1 MKITKQRLRQIIKE
15 ELAEGTIEREMQ
27 LYDTDQL
34 IEESVNI
41 LTSVNE
47 QLNKVMEIYNLLSQP
62 PHNAEDFGQLK
73 QALAAVLAATA
84 RHEARFQYAEAEHTK
99 KKEQAAQQS
108 QARQGV

>member
-47 QLNKVMEIYNLLSQP
+47 QLNKVMEIYDLLAAA
-62 PHNAEDFGQLK
+62 PHNAEDFSGMRQRVTVV
-73 QALAAVLAATA
+73 QAAMKSLQQ
-84 RHEARFQYAEAEHTK
+84 RHIASEAEHTK

>member
-62 PHNAEDFGQLK
+62 PHVAEDFGQLK
-73 QALAAVLAATA
+73 QALAVVLAAMA
-84 RHEARFQYAEAEHTK
+84 RHEERFRSAEVEHTK

-108 QARQGV
+108 QTRQGV